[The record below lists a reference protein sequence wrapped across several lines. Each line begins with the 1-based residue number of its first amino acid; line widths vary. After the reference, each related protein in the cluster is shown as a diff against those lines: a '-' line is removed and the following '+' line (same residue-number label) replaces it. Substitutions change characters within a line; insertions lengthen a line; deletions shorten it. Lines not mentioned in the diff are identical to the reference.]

1 MSMPRN
7 VRNFWVEVE
16 IDGRKTKFAGGPRSK
31 DGGLRVTI
39 KQRHRG
45 KVVKALEVEGEASG
59 DDLLLSSCVNGELI
73 PTVYETKR

>member
-45 KVVKALEVEGEASG
+45 KVVKALEVEGQAEG
-59 DDLLLSSCVNGELI
+59 EELLLSTQMNGDLL
-73 PTVYETKR
+73 PTTYGTKR